1 MLQFSSFVAQC
12 IYLQNTFWCFF
23 FFHYKTSDGDSD
35 FLKRVNT
42 SFSTSNAAGLILSGI
57 SCVQVRDSSHLH
69 VPDTVA
75 DNWSKVNLPVLV
87 VFY

>member
-1 MLQFSSFVAQC
+1 MYIFAE
-12 IYLQNTFWCFF
+12 YLLVLFF

>member
-1 MLQFSSFVAQC
+1 MYIFAE
-12 IYLQNTFWCFF
+12 YLLVLFFF